1 MPCMHVLTT
10 APAPL
15 PRQLEA
21 RTPGRAQHRQHRRNV
36 RSGTWEGLQH
46 LPRRSAQ
53 TQLAQ
58 ALVRHTSLAARRTR
72 VHPRPLT
79 LRPCSSLQAASARCS
94 ASRQWGASSESDETR
109 RWGASSESDETRRW
123 EASSESDET
132 RRWEANSEV
141 WAAAHARFG
150 MRADEGAQSGKL
162 GGTTASGRSRFL
174 GSGAWGSRGR
184 AARGREE
191 RGVQASES
199 EDDIALCS

>member
-21 RTPGRAQHRQHRRNV
+21 RMPGRAQHRQHRRNV

-94 ASRQWGASSESDETR
+94 ASR
-109 RWGASSESDETRRW
+109 RWGANSESDETRRW

-132 RRWEANSEV
+132 RRWEASSEV

>member
-21 RTPGRAQHRQHRRNV
+21 RMPGRAQHRQHRRNV

-94 ASRQWGASSESDETR
+94 AS
-109 RWGASSESDETRRW
+109 RRW